1 MSILPWRRT
10 ARPALLLSDSE
21 TAHPLVM
28 SGERM
33 PSRIPSV
40 FFTVRIDGAW
50 RPRQDEMPGHHD
62 PATLARHHLRHGADR
77 VLSSYSVLDRA
88 AAQDAANT
96 AMARWHSPAAGL
108 EVIGSVQLAVSAQ
121 DRELAE
127 EHTRRHQ
134 NIDLEHEA
142 EMRRLTHLQRVLA
155 DPNLRRM
162 WWINQ
167 FPDRFDQLSDLVK
180 ELGDLPAPCE
190 REDDGTRG
198 DIRRFIDQLVTA
210 TDTPEQRDLFLKAL
224 IHALHVLGHHDLK
237 TTAAQWQTQHEP
249 GSTPA

>member
-1 MSILPWRRT
+1 
-10 ARPALLLSDSE
+10 
-21 TAHPLVM
+21 
-28 SGERM
+28 M
-33 PSRIPSV
+33 PSRTPSV
-40 FFTVRIDGAW
+40 FFTVRIDGMW
-50 RPRQDEMPGHHD
+50 RPRQDEVPGHHD
-62 PATLARHHLRHGADR
+62 PDALVRHHLRHGASR
-77 VLSSYSVLDRA
+77 VLSSYSVLDPA

-96 AMARWHSPAAGL
+96 ALARWHSPAAGL
-108 EVIGSVQLAVSAQ
+108 EVIGSVQLAVAAR

-155 DPNLRRM
+155 DSDLRRV

-167 FPDRFDQLSDLVK
+167 FPDRFDRLSDLIK
-180 ELGDLPAPCE
+180 ELGGLPAPCE
-190 REDDGTRG
+190 REDDGIRG

-210 TDTPEQRDLFLKAL
+210 MDTPEQRDLFLKAL
-224 IHALHVLGHHDLK
+224 VHALHVLGHHDLK
-237 TTAAQWQTQHEP
+237 ATAAQWQAQYKP